1 MLDLSTE
8 AGKHADRR
16 LREEAI
22 IWLTTVRSDGQPQ
35 PVPIWFFWD
44 GRTVLIYS
52 QPNQQKIRNIR
63 ANPRVALN
71 LNSTPQGGD
80 IVRILG
86 TAELPDAWPPATAFP
101 EMIEKYRA
109 AIGQI
114 GLTPEGYAA
123 AYSVAIRITPT
134 DITVR

>member
-80 IVRILG
+80 IVRLLG
-86 TAELPDAWPPATAFP
+86 TAEIPDSWPPATAIP